1 MHENNPVKKKFIIG
15 KNPSE
20 SDTVGK
26 RGPEQDDKKK
36 LNVSVY
42 KKSNSQSDH
51 DKQTSTEKG
60 PNEKS
65 KPKGIVLKKRLN
77 TSTFIDGPDQNQKE
91 QGYMETISRL
101 QH

>member
-1 MHENNPVKKKFIIG
+1 M
-15 KNPSE
+15 
-20 SDTVGK
+20 GK

-42 KKSNSQSDH
+42 KKSNSQSGH
-51 DKQTSTEKG
+51 GEQISTEKG

-77 TSTFIDGPDQNQKE
+77 TSAFIDGPDLNQK
-91 QGYMETISRL
+91 QQSYLETITCL